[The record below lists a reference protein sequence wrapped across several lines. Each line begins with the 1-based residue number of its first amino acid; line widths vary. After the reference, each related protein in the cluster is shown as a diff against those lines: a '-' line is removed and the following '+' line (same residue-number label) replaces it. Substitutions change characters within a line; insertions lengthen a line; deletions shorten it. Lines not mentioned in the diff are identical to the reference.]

1 MNPNGYTRLGESERR
16 LFRVAVQDIMD
27 IPLVSGAY
35 RYNES
40 VIVVSA
46 DGTYRCLEVWGNNDY
61 TTTVGMVA
69 GLSTPPRTWLP
80 LPMAEQTRRPPH
92 DRFNFDSFPIS
103 IVLYEWT
110 SLDESPPFVRWS
122 GAALGVPS
130 GALRRDV
137 SRITVNPIMGTCL
150 LYAPGM
156 VSPPSSFRD
165 PTTVASTAD
174 SSSGTRPGRPLAEGP
189 VTIGPARPG
198 PSGPSARGPGFLVA
212 LIGGSILA
220 VALLVFVLVK
230 SVRPAANRYEGAY
243 IKRN

>member
-1 MNPNGYTRLGESERR
+1 
-16 LFRVAVQDIMD
+16 MD

-46 DGTYRCLEVWGNNDY
+46 DGTYRCLEVWGNNDF

-69 GLSTPPRTWLP
+69 GLSTPPRAWLP
-80 LPMAEQTRRPPH
+80 LPMDEKIRQTVVF
-92 DRFNFDSFPIS
+92 FNYHLFPIS
-103 IVLYEWT
+103 IVLYEWN

-122 GAALGVPS
+122 GVARGVPS

-137 SRITVNPIMGTCL
+137 SRITVNAITGTCL

-174 SSSGTRPGRPLAEGP
+174 SSSGTRPGSPLVEGP

-198 PSGPSARGPGFLVA
+198 PSGPSARGPGLGFLAA

-220 VALLVFVLVK
+220 VTLLMFVLVK
-230 SVRPAANRYEGAY
+230 SFRPAAARYEGA
-243 IKRN
+243 KRS